1 MRGKK
6 KGKTKHHRRGRH
18 CQGCGARRGRGAV
31 RCDAMRRR
39 GPAAQRG
46 PAAGSCRAVLRG
58 AVRCGGAAVLDWA
71 LAARALASPL
81 SLTQT
86 SLLQLSPL
94 AIGLTSCAGTSRPR
108 GAHWLR
114 AVRRSC
120 SDYHISGSG
129 GAAPARALGGNF
141 SSLLICI
148 SSYTFFL
155 SFSSIPAAYL
165 QSHLSFSFPA
175 PIRAPPP
182 LPPLGLA
189 EPYSQSD

>member
-1 MRGKK
+1 M
-6 KGKTKHHRRGRH
+6 
-18 CQGCGARRGRGAV
+18 
-31 RCDAMRRR
+31 RCDATP
-39 GPAAQRG
+39 GSG
-46 PAAGSCRAVLRG
+46 CAAGSCRGVLPRGAAGRG